1 MFRFDNYLTLSPKF
15 IPSVQN
21 IWQHE
26 VIGVPMYAV
35 TRKLKAL
42 KLVFRQQR
50 RNKGDL
56 SHNVQLA
63 KGFLDEAQNLV
74 SSDRQNELFLYL

>member
-1 MFRFDNYLTLSPKF
+1 MFRFDNYLTKSPDF

-21 IWQHE
+21 IWQPE

-42 KLVFRQQR
+42 KQVFRQQR

-56 SHNVQLA
+56 TRNVQLA
-63 KGFLDEAQNLV
+63 KGFLDEAQTL
-74 SSDRQNELFLYL
+74 

>member
-1 MFRFDNYLTLSPKF
+1 
-15 IPSVQN
+15 
-21 IWQHE
+21 
-26 VIGVPMYAV
+26 MYAV

-42 KLVFRQQR
+42 KPVFREQR

-63 KGFLDEAQNLV
+63 KGFLEMAQILV
-74 SSDRQNELFLYL
+74 SSNRQDELFLQLEHC